1 MKENQISYHIRS
13 AIYEVYFELGPGLLE
28 SSYEFALKH
37 ELKSRGL
44 KVESQVKLPLKYKD
58 AVWEDAYRLDL
69 LVEDQIVIEIKS
81 VETLNNIHHKQLI
94 AYLKLSGLR
103 LGILVNFNTDYLKA
117 NVFRK
122 INGYCSNLPQGN
134 TNEQPTTEDRI

>member
-1 MKENQISYHIRS
+1 MTENEISYEIRS
-13 AIYEVYFELGPGLLE
+13 AIYEVYFALGPGLLE

-37 ELKSRGL
+37 ELESRGL
-44 KVESQVKLPLKYKD
+44 NVKSQVKLRLCYKE

-69 LVEDQIVIEIKS
+69 LVEDQIIVEIKS
-81 VETLNNIHHKQLI
+81 VESLNNIHHKQLL

-117 NVFRK
+117 NIFRK
-122 INGYCSNLPQGN
+122 LNGY
-134 TNEQPTTEDRI
+134 

>member
-1 MKENQISYHIRS
+1 MTEDEISAHIRS
-13 AIYEVYFELGPGLLE
+13 AIYEVYFTLGPGLLE

-37 ELKSRGL
+37 ELQSRGL
-44 KVESQVKLPLKYKD
+44 NVKSQVKLALCYKE

-69 LVEDQIVIEIKS
+69 LVEDQIIIEIKS
-81 VETLNNIHHKQLI
+81 IESLNNIHHKQLL

-117 NVFRK
+117 NIFRK
-122 INGYCSNLPQGN
+122 LNGY
-134 TNEQPTTEDRI
+134 